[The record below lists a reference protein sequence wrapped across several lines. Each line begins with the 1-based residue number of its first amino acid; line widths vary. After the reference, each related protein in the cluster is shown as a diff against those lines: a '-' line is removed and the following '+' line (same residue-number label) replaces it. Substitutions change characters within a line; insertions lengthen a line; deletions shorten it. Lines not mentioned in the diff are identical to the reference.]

1 MSGDEKWRCLISEIL
16 KVGKRE
22 HLVEAIYNREGG
34 DKFKIS
40 IFICSQNNH
49 VRKSCSILILEMR
62 ELKYREIR

>member
-1 MSGDEKWRCLISEIL
+1 MSEDEKWRCLISEIL

-40 IFICSQNNH
+40 IMAFVPRATMSGK
-49 VRKSCSILILEMR
+49 VVLS
-62 ELKYREIR
+62 